1 MFVIVVVCTTLKLL
15 RDHGEKKHRIE
26 TLDFG
31 IQNLKLDFGL
41 GLALWTCTLDLDFG
55 LRLWTWILDLDL
67 DCNNYYP

>member
-1 MFVIVVVCTTLKLL
+1 MQFTTLELL

-41 GLALWTCTLDLDFG
+41 GLGLWTCTLDLQFG
-55 LRLWTWILDLDL
+55 LGLGL
-67 DCNNYYP
+67 

>member
-1 MFVIVVVCTTLKLL
+1 MQFTTLELL

-41 GLALWTCTLDLDFG
+41 GLWTCTLDLHFG
-55 LRLWTWILDLDL
+55 LGLGL
-67 DCNNYYP
+67 

>member
-1 MFVIVVVCTTLKLL
+1 MFAIIVVCTTLKLL

-41 GLALWTCTLDLDFG
+41 AIQTCTFDLHFG
-55 LRLWTWILDLDL
+55 LRLWTQTLDLDL
-67 DCNNYYP
+67 RLGIGL